1 MSSFLDKLNQ
11 QAAAGSLS
19 TPKVEA
25 DTGVPE
31 KRAESPKTEIPNN
44 APPKTE
50 PPARVSAPASSAP
63 ASSTPTSSAPAS
75 SAPAPQP
82 ARAEVRESYEPRGG
96 GLRNT
101 EHDVEIDRNYGTKR
115 FLRLVATLLVI
126 ALLIAAGVV
135 AFRYFTM
142 VTLPEFTGKT
152 IAEMRK
158 WCIDNKLYLTEN
170 PIYSM
175 EVGAN
180 YVIGQSEPGGTELSP
195 KSTIEATYSLGADPD
210 ERVSIPDLM
219 NMKPSSIR
227 TWMEDNKLP
236 KANIFEENSDDVAK
250 GDVIKY
256 LFSSVTVDEQNFK
269 RGDSL
274 IIYVSK
280 GPFVSYNTRTV
291 KNFVGLLRSE
301 VDSWCANNGMKAVY
315 TVVMHE
321 SIGAD
326 RVISQSVPEN
336 TQLDTG
342 STIEFVISEG
352 PGLVVPSFV
361 NVYKEDAMSY
371 AEGFN
376 VIVKLVYNMTV
387 PYGGLVS
394 QSRPAG
400 TVVDKSSSEITLI
413 YSIGKPYLTDFVGMR
428 ESSLPEYFYEMN
440 RKGALISYSI
450 LYVNAIEP
458 KGTIIGATHSLEA
471 VELNAHIELKV
482 SNGLGTAPVEPSDP
496 IKFYE
501 VPDYSKVLSENA
513 QMLNLDINLTVI
525 THYSDSVP
533 YGSLISQSARAG
545 SLVTSSNNSVTA
557 VYSAGKPYIDNLLGR
572 SEADLPAIFYEYT
585 RMGASVTYEITYVD
599 SAEQKGNIVSSS
611 KNNEYIKT
619 NEVILIEVS
628 KGS

>member
-19 TPKVEA
+19 TPKVEV
-25 DTGVPE
+25 DKSEPE
-31 KRAESPKTEIPNN
+31 KTAESPKPEKPNN
-44 APPKTE
+44 ARPKTE
-50 PPARVSAPASSAP
+50 TPARAAAPANTAP
-63 ASSTPTSSAPAS
+63 SY
-75 SAPAPQP
+75 QP
-82 ARAEVRESYEPRGG
+82 ARAEAHESHEPRG

-142 VTLPEFTGKT
+142 ITLPEFTGKT

-158 WCIDNKLYLTEN
+158 WCIDNNLYLTEN

-175 EVGAN
+175 EIGAN
-180 YVIGQSEPGGTELSP
+180 YVISQSEPGGTKLSP
-195 KSTIEATYSLGADPD
+195 KSTIEVTYSLGADPS
-210 ERVSIPDLM
+210 ERISIPDLM
-219 NMKPSSIR
+219 SMKASSIR
-227 TWMEDNKLP
+227 AWMEDNKLP
-236 KANIFEENSDDVAK
+236 NVNIYEEYSSDVAK
-250 GDVIKY
+250 GDVTRY

-274 IIYVSK
+274 VVYVSR
-280 GPFVSYNTRTV
+280 GPLDSYNTRTV

-301 VDSWCANNGMKAVY
+301 VDSWCTNNGMKAVY

-336 TQLDTG
+336 TQLEPG

-361 NVYKEDAMSY
+361 NVYKEDAMSHA
-371 AEGFN
+371 AEFN
-376 VIVKLVYNMTV
+376 VIVKLLYSMTV

-394 QSRPAG
+394 QSLPAG
-400 TVVDKSSSEITLI
+400 TIVNKSSNEITLI
-413 YSIGKPYLTDFVGMR
+413 YSIGKPYLTDFIGMR
-428 ESSLPEYFYEMN
+428 ESSLPEYFYEIN
-440 RKGALISYSI
+440 RKGASLSYSI

-458 KGTIIGATHSLEA
+458 KGTIIGATHNLEA
-471 VELNAHIELKV
+471 VELKTHIELKV
-482 SNGLGTAPVEPSDP
+482 SNGLGTAPVPPSDP
-496 IKFYE
+496 IKFIE
-501 VPDYSKVLSENA
+501 VPDYSKVLRENA
-513 QMLNLDINLTVI
+513 YMLNPDIDLTII
-525 THYSDSVP
+525 TRYSDSVP

-545 SLVTSSNNSVTA
+545 SLITSADNSVTI
-557 VYSAGKPYIDNLLGR
+557 VYSAGRPYMENLIGR

-585 RMGASVTYEITYVD
+585 KMGASVTYEITYVD
-599 SAEQKGNIVSSS
+599 SAEPKGNVVSSS

-619 NEVILIEVS
+619 DEVILIEVS